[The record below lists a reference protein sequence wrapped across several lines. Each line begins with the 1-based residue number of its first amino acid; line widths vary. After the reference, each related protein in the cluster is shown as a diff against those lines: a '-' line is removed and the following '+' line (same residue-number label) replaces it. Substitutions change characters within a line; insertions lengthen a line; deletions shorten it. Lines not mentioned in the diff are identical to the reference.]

1 MPDPAPRPPSWLDGL
16 APGGAVLRATSV
28 PTTDGFY
35 FIGIAGFGTL
45 FVLLTILRNGN
56 LLIAAAFGLAAVW
69 FGVTGGLSVRQGMGH
84 RPVLAYDAAGLY
96 VPGAGCIR
104 WADIRNIRLQRAR
117 RSFTIALDLEP
128 GRLAQLSLPARLYA
142 RLGRGDVR
150 IAGAIL
156 PVSTKDLLDAIAPRY
171 RAATGRR
178 VPG

>member
-1 MPDPAPRPPSWLDGL
+1 MPDPAPRQPAWLDGL
-16 APGGAVLRATSV
+16 APDGAVLRATSIG
-28 PTTDGFY
+28 TTDGLY
-35 FIGIAGFGTL
+35 SIGIAGFGVL

-56 LLIAAAFGLAAVW
+56 LAIAAAFGIGALW

-84 RPVLAYDAAGLY
+84 GPVLAYDAVGLY

-104 WADIRNIRLQRAR
+104 WTDVRQIRLYRGR
-117 RSFTIALDLEP
+117 RSFTITLELEP
-128 GRLAQLSLPARLYA
+128 ARRAQLGLRTRLSG

-156 PVSTKDLLDAIAPRY
+156 PVSTKSLLDAIDPLY